1 MAFRVVFSEVSVFV
15 HKPARNLLIINVH

>member
-15 HKPARNLLIINVH
+15 HKPARNLLIISVH